1 MKPFTLARLLLL
13 TGTLTIVACQ
23 QPTDAP
29 LNLHARSAHLT
40 RSGTH
45 VGYVPSATPSPRRS
59 PNFTGLSDAQ
69 LANAVSDAKGQV
81 FIGIKEAGA
90 TDGVDPFGRSLVSA
104 ATLAGVKETLQTLGV
119 KFNYEFKTLPA
130 VVATVPP
137 TLVASLRALQNVDY
151 VEPVVTSGGFSAQD
165 TTWNVTQVQAP
176 TAWSYASGTGVI
188 LLIMDTG
195 VELTHPDLYVPVA
208 WHCVNGTLPDTDYFG
223 HGTHV
228 AGIAAALNNTVGVI
242 GVAPNVHLWS
252 ANILNSTPQIDAG
265 EAACS
270 IDVGNVN
277 GVFAYNMSWYLTAQN
292 TTLNDAIHSAYYTY
306 GSFFAAAAGNSPND
320 SVTSPANLTEVVAVT
335 AVDSLNAHASFA
347 VTGSKVELSAPG
359 VDVYSTALP
368 SGSPSYC
375 GGNGSYYALCSGTS
389 MASPHVAAAAALL
402 KSYNSSW
409 SNVKIRAMLDSSATN
424 LGTASTFGWGLLQV
438 YSAIVW

>member
-1 MKPFTLARLLLL
+1 MKQITLGRLILLC
-13 TGTLTIVACQ
+13 GTLGVVACQ
-23 QPTDAP
+23 RPSDAP
-29 LNLHARSAHLT
+29 SVVRSRSVHVT
-40 RSGTH
+40 RTGSQ
-45 VGYVPSATPSPRRS
+45 VGYVPSGTPSPRRS
-59 PNFTGLSDAQ
+59 PNFAGLSESQ
-69 LANAVSDAKGQV
+69 LANAVSEAKGQV
-81 FIGIKEAGA
+81 FIGVKESGA

-104 ATLAGVKETLQTLGV
+104 ATLASVKQTLTTMGV
-119 KFNYEFKTLPA
+119 KFKYEFKTLPA
-130 VVATVPP
+130 VIATISPS
-137 TLVASLRALQNVDY
+137 LVTTVRALPNVDY

-176 TAWSYASGTGVI
+176 TSWPSASGSGVI

-195 VELTHPDLYVPVA
+195 VELTHPDLNVPVA
-208 WHCVNGTLPDTDYFG
+208 WHCVNGTLPDSDYFG

-228 AGIAAALNNTVGVI
+228 AGIAGAVNNTIGVI
-242 GVAPNVHLWS
+242 GVAPSVHLWS

-270 IDVGNVN
+270 IDVGNAN

-292 TTLNDAIHSAYYTY
+292 TTLNDAIHAAYYTY
-306 GSFFAAAAGNSPND
+306 GSFFAAASGNNPPND
-320 SVTSPANLTEVVAVT
+320 SVTYPANLAEVVAVT

-347 VTGSKVELSAPG
+347 VTGAKTELSAPG

-368 SGSPSYC
+368 GGSLCAAGSGS
-375 GGNGSYYALCSGTS
+375 YALCSGTS

-409 SNVKIRAMLDSSATN
+409 SNVTIRAMLDSSATN
-424 LGTASTFGWGLLQV
+424 LGAGSTFGWGLLQIH
-438 YSAIVW
+438 SALVW

>member
-252 ANILNSTPQIDAG
+252 AN
-265 EAACS
+265 
-270 IDVGNVN
+270 
-277 GVFAYNMSWYLTAQN
+277 
-292 TTLNDAIHSAYYTY
+292 
-306 GSFFAAAAGNSPND
+306 
-320 SVTSPANLTEVVAVT
+320 
-335 AVDSLNAHASFA
+335 
-347 VTGSKVELSAPG
+347 
-359 VDVYSTALP
+359 
-368 SGSPSYC
+368 
-375 GGNGSYYALCSGTS
+375 
-389 MASPHVAAAAALL
+389 
-402 KSYNSSW
+402 
-409 SNVKIRAMLDSSATN
+409 
-424 LGTASTFGWGLLQV
+424 
-438 YSAIVW
+438 